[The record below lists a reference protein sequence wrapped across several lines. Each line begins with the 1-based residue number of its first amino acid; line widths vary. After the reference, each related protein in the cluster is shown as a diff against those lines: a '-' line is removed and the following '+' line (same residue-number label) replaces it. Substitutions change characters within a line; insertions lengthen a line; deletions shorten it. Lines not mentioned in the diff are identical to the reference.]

1 MLLVIRTSKNDIR
14 TIRMTT
20 MTAVTLAIILI
31 TLNNYNKG
39 NHHLLIIRAK
49 YPTKCLILPLTVSGR
64 Q

>member
-1 MLLVIRTSKNDIR
+1 MPLVIRTSKNDIR

-20 MTAVTLAIILI
+20 MTAVALAIIILI

-49 YPTKCLILPLTVSGR
+49 YHTKCLILPGGSGR

>member
-14 TIRMTT
+14 TIRMT
-20 MTAVTLAIILI
+20 AVTLAIIILI

-39 NHHLLIIRAK
+39 NHHLLRIRAK
-49 YPTKCLILPLTVSGR
+49 YHTKCVILPGVLGR

>member
-14 TIRMTT
+14 TIRMT
-20 MTAVTLAIILI
+20 AVTLAIIILI

-49 YPTKCLILPLTVSGR
+49 YHTKCVILPGVLGR